1 MVFQEPRCHVFAPS
15 KSIRTGF
22 TLVELLVVIAIIGI
36 LVALLLPAIQAAREA
51 ARRSQCSNNLKQ
63 IGLGLMNY
71 HDTHNSFPAGW
82 NHQSANGSPD
92 WGWAVMILPFM
103 EQATLYEELNP
114 TAPGRRLSQL
124 YVAGAPADTQ
134 QLLQTPIKTYRCP
147 SDTLKALNTLIN
159 FGATNHFRIATSNYV
174 ANSGTTADT
183 GTSTNFNGV
192 FYGNSWH
199 GVKDILDGTS
209 QTIAVGERS
218 ASHLAAQW
226 AGVGGNNNNG
236 NEHQGRAT
244 ARGGFVINFDYTG
257 TGAPQ
262 NQSKGYASY
271 HPGGTQFVMCDGAVR
286 FVGQNTNS
294 TIVQRMAIR
303 NDGEAISLP

>member
-1 MVFQEPRCHVFAPS
+1 MLFQGSRCRVVVPS
-15 KSIRTGF
+15 RLARSGF

-71 HDTHNSFPAGW
+71 HDTHNAFPAGW
-82 NHQSANGSPD
+82 NHQSANGNPD
-92 WGWAVMILPFM
+92 WGWGVMILPFM

-114 TAPGRRLSQL
+114 NAPGRRLSQL
-124 YVAGAPADTQ
+124 YVAGAPADVQ
-134 QLLQTPIKTYRCP
+134 ALLQTPIKAYRCP
-147 SDTLKALNTLIN
+147 SDTLKALNTLIT
-159 FGATNHFRIATSNYV
+159 FGTNNHFRLGTSNYI
-174 ANSGTTADT
+174 ANVGTTADT
-183 GTSTNFNGV
+183 GTSTGFNGV
-192 FYGNSWH
+192 FFGNSWL

-209 QTIAVGERS
+209 TTIAVGERS

-226 AGVGGNNNNG
+226 AGVGHNNG
-236 NEHQGRAT
+236 IGNEQQARAT
-244 ARGGFVINFDYTG
+244 ARAGFIINFDYTG

-303 NDGEAISLP
+303 NDGEALNLP

>member
-1 MVFQEPRCHVFAPS
+1 MLLHGSRRRVQAQSRPMRY
-15 KSIRTGF
+15 GF

-71 HDTHNSFPAGW
+71 HDTHNTFPAGW
-82 NHQSANGSPD
+82 NKQSPNGQPD
-92 WGWAVMILPFM
+92 WGWAVMILPFT
-103 EQATLYEELNP
+103 EQVTLYQELNP
-114 TAPGRRLSQL
+114 TERRLNQL
-124 YVAGAPADTQ
+124 YYAGAPADLQ

-147 SDTLKALNTLIN
+147 SDTLKTLNTLIN
-159 FGATNHFRIATSNYV
+159 FGDTNHFRIATSNYV
-174 ANSGTTADT
+174 ASVGTGNQT
-183 GTSTNFNGV
+183 GTGQNNGV

-218 ASHLAAQW
+218 ASHWAAQW
-226 AGVGGNNNNG
+226 AGVGRNDNIGN
-236 NEHQGRAT
+236 QSQPRTT
-244 ARGGFVINFDYTG
+244 ARAGFLINFDYINL
-257 TGAPQ
+257 AA
-262 NQSKGYASY
+262 NNDNVSKGYASY
-271 HPGGTQFVMCDGAVR
+271 HPGGTQFVFCDGAVR
-286 FVGQNTNS
+286 WIGQNTNS

-303 NDGEAISLP
+303 NDGEAISMP

>member
-1 MVFQEPRCHVFAPS
+1 MSSFSLRHATATTSRNVR
-15 KSIRTGF
+15 RGF

-71 HDTHNSFPAGW
+71 HDTHNAFPAGW
-82 NHQSANGSPD
+82 NKQSPNGQPD
-92 WGWAVMILPFM
+92 WGWAVMILPFT

-114 TAPGRRLSQL
+114 TERRLSQL
-124 YVAGAPADTQ
+124 YVSGAPADTQ
-134 QLLQTPIKTYRCP
+134 RLLQTPIKTYRCP
-147 SDTLKALNTLIN
+147 SDTLKALNTLIT
-159 FGATNHFRIATSNYV
+159 FGSNNHFRLATSNYV
-174 ANSGTTADT
+174 ASVGTGSQT
-183 GTSTNFNGV
+183 GTGANNGV

-199 GVKDILDGTS
+199 GVKDILDGTA

-218 ASHLAAQW
+218 ASHQAAQW
-226 AGVGGNNNNG
+226 AGVGGNNSIG
-236 NEHQGRAT
+236 NEHQPRAT

-286 FVGQNTNS
+286 FVSQNTNS

-303 NDGEAISLP
+303 DDGEAISLP